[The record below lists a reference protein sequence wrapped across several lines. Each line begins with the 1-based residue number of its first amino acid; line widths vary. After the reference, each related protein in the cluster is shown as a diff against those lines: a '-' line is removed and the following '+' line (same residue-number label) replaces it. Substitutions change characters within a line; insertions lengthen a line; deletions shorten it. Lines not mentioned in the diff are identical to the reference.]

1 MDNQKRI
8 KLSGFT
14 LVEIMIVV
22 AIIILLAAVAIP
34 GLLRSRMNA
43 NEAAAISS
51 VKTISWAATTYRAA
65 NSAYPSN
72 ISALSSTTPSYIDSV
87 LGSGTKQGYN
97 FVLEGDTQNFNL
109 TVTPV
114 TPNITGV
121 RSFFVDTGGVI
132 RSSANGTAD
141 ATSSPI

>member
-1 MDNQKRI
+1 
-8 KLSGFT
+8 
-14 LVEIMIVV
+14 MIVV
-22 AIIILLAAVAIP
+22 AIIVLLAAVAIP

-65 NSAYPSN
+65 NSAYPMN
-72 ISALSSTTPSYIDSV
+72 LSALSSTNPTYIDAV

-97 FVLEGDTQNFNL
+97 FVLEGNGESFNL
-109 TVTPV
+109 SATPV

-121 RSFFVDTGGVI
+121 RTFFTDTGGVI
-132 RSSANGTAD
+132 RSSNNGTAD
-141 ATSSPI
+141 ATSPPI